1 MFLKFRC
8 LNLHTAI
15 VQSLEQHLKW
25 SINLNFGE
33 GLEHGNEVLMIIF
46 KQNNKK
52 TINKKFDMEFFFLN
66 LIGNGSCHIDRTH
79 NSLYGIFI

>member
-46 KQNNKK
+46 KQNN
-52 TINKKFDMEFFFLN
+52 NKKN
-66 LIGNGSCHIDRTH
+66 Q
-79 NSLYGIFI
+79 

>member
-46 KQNNKK
+46 KQNNNNKK
-52 TINKKFDMEFFFLN
+52 INKKFDMEFF
-66 LIGNGSCHIDRTH
+66 
-79 NSLYGIFI
+79 IFFI